1 VKIRV
6 LEYKD
11 IHNQYLQT
19 LAEMTRK
26 RNAELHLQALHK
38 GNLERLER
46 ARYFNDLRGQKVDVY
61 V

>member
-1 VKIRV
+1 MKIRV

-26 RNAELHLQALHK
+26 RNAELHLQAQK
-38 GNLERLER
+38 IAEVERLDR

>member
-1 VKIRV
+1 MKIRV
-6 LEYKD
+6 LEYKE

-19 LAEMTRK
+19 LAEMTRQ
-26 RNAELHLQALHK
+26 RNLELHRQALRL
-38 GNLERLER
+38 GELERLDR

>member
-1 VKIRV
+1 MRIHV
-6 LEYKD
+6 LEYKE

-26 RNAELHLQALHK
+26 RNAELHLQAQHIAHV
-38 GNLERLER
+38 ERLDR